1 MDWFG
6 GSNEQFPFHMFSAS
20 HITIL
25 FILVSIIIFMYV
37 FRNQLQA
44 LELNYAEISV
54 ALFLLTLELA
64 YHVWM
69 IVTDSWDLSHSIPLE
84 LCSISLLLTV
94 ILLISKKRIAYEILL
109 FTGLL
114 GASQALVTPFLTFD
128 FPHFRF
134 FHFFITHMIIF
145 CTPLYF
151 TWVKGYRP
159 TIYSVFKMI
168 IFVNVLMPFVMTM
181 NWLFDG
187 NYLYLHHKP
196 EGTSLLDLL
205 GPYPWYILSLE
216 FLTFSLSLI
225 IWLIFREKNP
235 NIKVKNAFQREL

>member
-6 GSNEQFPFHMFSAS
+6 GSNEQFHFQMFSAS
-20 HITIL
+20 HIAIL
-25 FILVSIIIFMYV
+25 LILISSIVFMYV
-37 FRNQLQA
+37 FKNYLKT
-44 LELNYAEISV
+44 LELKYAEIGI
-54 ALFLLTLELA
+54 ALFLLTLEIT

-69 IVTDSWDLSHSIPLE
+69 IVTDSWNLSHSLPLE
-84 LCSISLLLTV
+84 LCSISLFLTV
-94 ILLISKKRIAYEILL
+94 ILLISQKRIAYEILL

-114 GASQALVTPFLTFD
+114 GASQALLTPFLTFD

-151 TWVKGYRP
+151 TWIKGYRP

-168 IFVNVLMPFVMTM
+168 IFLNVLMPFIMIINRIV
-181 NWLFDG
+181 DG

-196 EGTSLLDLL
+196 KGTSLLDLL
-205 GPYPWYILSLE
+205 GPYPWYIVSLE
-216 FLTFSLSLI
+216 FLTFGLSLI
-225 IWLIFREKNP
+225 IWLMFREKERTM
-235 NIKVKNAFQREL
+235 KVKGTFQREL